1 MYDPAYVFQENPGL
15 VIWNRED
22 VVRFISSLGANLK
35 TIAETSVANAPM
47 LDQPILR
54 RELLEDITLRKLGIK
69 TNLQIRIIKKKLT
82 TQIEEDLPK
91 LGVTFYH
98 WGIFFLGKHFLSVFN
113 RTFSLFLDR
122 RFSYFLHFI
131 SKFANISYFLYFFSN
146 VATISYFL
154 HFFKI
159 GYYSLLFYTF
169 FKFWYYFLLFTIF
182 SKFATISDFLHFCFY
197 FDTISYF
204 FILVFKFW
212 YYFLLFTLFF
222 KFYHY
227 FLKKWKKSEKK
238 WKKSEKKWKKSEKKW
253 KKSLKNKKT
262 CPVKKCLPKK
272 QIPPFEMYKIRI
284 LYQLES
290 ETLLGVENAIKH

>member
-98 WGIFFLGKHFLSVFN
+98 
-113 RTFSLFLDR
+113 
-122 RFSYFLHFI
+122 
-131 SKFANISYFLYFFSN
+131 
-146 VATISYFL
+146 
-154 HFFKI
+154 
-159 GYYSLLFYTF
+159 
-169 FKFWYYFLLFTIF
+169 
-182 SKFATISDFLHFCFY
+182 
-197 FDTISYF
+197 
-204 FILVFKFW
+204 
-212 YYFLLFTLFF
+212 
-222 KFYHY
+222 
-227 FLKKWKKSEKK
+227 
-238 WKKSEKKWKKSEKKW
+238 
-253 KKSLKNKKT
+253 
-262 CPVKKCLPKK
+262 
-272 QIPPFEMYKIRI
+272 
-284 LYQLES
+284 
-290 ETLLGVENAIKH
+290 